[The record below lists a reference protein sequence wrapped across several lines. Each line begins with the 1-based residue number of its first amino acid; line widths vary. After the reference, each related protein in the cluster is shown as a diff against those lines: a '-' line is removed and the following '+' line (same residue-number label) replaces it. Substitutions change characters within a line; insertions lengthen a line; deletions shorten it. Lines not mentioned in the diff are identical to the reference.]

1 MKYKVVQNGQFLG
14 HWQAHTP
21 EEAIKKAVENY
32 GAFYKINVKD
42 YFDVTSGRYH
52 HHLVGE
58 E

>member
-21 EEAIKKAVENY
+21 KEAIEKAIKNY
-32 GAFYKINVKD
+32 GSFYEINKKD
-42 YFDVTSGRYH
+42 YFDVTSGRYQY
-52 HHLVGE
+52 HLVGE